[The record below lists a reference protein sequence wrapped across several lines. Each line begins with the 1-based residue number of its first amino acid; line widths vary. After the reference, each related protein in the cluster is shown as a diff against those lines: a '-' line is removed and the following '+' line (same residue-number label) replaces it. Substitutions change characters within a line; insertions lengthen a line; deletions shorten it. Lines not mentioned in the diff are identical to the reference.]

1 MVLKIMSLK
10 KSILAVI
17 VATTIS
23 ACGGGS
29 GGNNDNDV
37 TSPPG
42 PVLPEVGN
50 PNTSEEVM
58 TNISKQFNIDP
69 FVVEAVCENPSF
81 TCTYSELSDGNS
93 HSVVSY
99 NGWYRLEQITGK
111 ESEFIHANKVFA
123 NPSLFKHASAT
134 EMIMVV
140 TLQDGTK
147 VSVMDAEGLDL
158 TTTEGHQHFLVQ
170 ATDKLANQ
178 DYIEKI
184 DAAFNADVPVSAIAY
199 DMKVDAEYVT
209 GASMYFYSR
218 KHQLSEAELHSLTSF
233 WNLVAVVNEDT
244 IIQWGDYIPCGEGEC
259 GTDGEFEQDAPTIAV
274 VDQIVEMTGFDA
286 EKVNHMC
293 SVYSCEAGVEQFTVS
308 HDNWIV
314 HPIKN
319 EIHFTTETVKPVN
332 YQYYIGS
339 KVESSYPREEV
350 VVQASQGSVY
360 FDYINVT
367 SSFVDHKNG
376 TADIALHGSFA
387 IPDYY
392 TDNVAKWNV
401 SVLYAQVYLRNENV
415 ARIFELPV
423 AGLMPEIGKHQTETE
438 NTASKTIYEM
448 IDFLK

>member
-1 MVLKIMSLK
+1 MSLK

-17 VATTIS
+17 VAATIA

-29 GGNNDNDV
+29 GGNSGS
-37 TSPPG
+37 TPT
-42 PVLPEVGN
+42 LPELPETGN

-58 TNISKQFNIDP
+58 SNISKQFNIDP
-69 FVVEAVCENPSF
+69 FVVEVVCENPSF

-123 NPSLFKHASAT
+123 DPSLFKHAEAT
-134 EMIMVV
+134 EMTMVV

-147 VSVMDAEGLDL
+147 VSVMNTEGLDL
-158 TTTEGHQHFLVQ
+158 STTEGHQHFLVQ

-178 DYIEKI
+178 DYVEKI
-184 DAAFNADVPVSAIAY
+184 DAAFNTDVPVSAIAY

-209 GASMYFYSR
+209 GSSMYFYSR
-218 KHQLSEAELHSLTSF
+218 EHQPSEADLHSLTGF

-259 GTDGEFEQDAPTIAV
+259 DTDSEFEQDAPTIAV

-286 EKVNHMC
+286 EKINHMC
-293 SVYSCEAGVEQFTVS
+293 SVYSCEASVEQFTVS
-308 HDNWIV
+308 HDNWVV

-319 EIHFTTETVKPVN
+319 EIHFTTETVEPVN
-332 YQYYIGS
+332 YQYSIGS
-339 KVESSYPREEV
+339 EVESSYPREEV
-350 VVQASQGSVY
+350 VVQASQGPV
-360 FDYINVT
+360 FFNYINAT

-376 TADIALHGSFA
+376 TADIALNGSFA

-392 TDNVAKWNV
+392 TDKVAKWNV
-401 SVLYAQVYLRNENV
+401 SVLNAQVYLCNDNV
-415 ARIFELPV
+415 SRIFELPV